1 MSTDA
6 RLLDFY
12 ERELIYLR
20 TAGQVFA
27 RHHPKVAE
35 RLELSADQNPDPHV
49 ERLIE
54 SFAFLTARVQES
66 IEDRLTDVAR
76 NLLERLCPH
85 YLRPVPSMTV
95 LQFDPGQLNVASG
108 YSIARGTRLFTRS
121 AEGDTVRFGTGMDV
135 CLWPIQVTGVQLIT
149 DTLDGIAGE
158 QPVRSALKV
167 TLTYPRGFL
176 WNAPTLNALRFY
188 VRGSSDVAAQLCD
201 LMLGDFLG
209 ARWAPWSGAADLHEL
224 PDCVPRCVGL
234 DAEAALLPERSDTA
248 PAFRLLLEYFCFP
261 QKFQFFDIDARA
273 IAERVQTL
281 PYPPELADQPLRSGE
296 LYLLFGRRPERDLS
310 LQTEDVQLG
319 CTTAINLFSQDSE
332 PLRASGL
339 QAQYPLVADIHRE
352 RSTEIYSIDSMATL
366 RPNVAPVPLPE
377 FYAGRHSSSSVAEG
391 QYWYAQRT
399 QSLKQGLSGTD
410 MLVTFVDPDFNP
422 VQPKQQTLVAK
433 LTCTNRGLAQQ
444 LPVDA
449 MLALEAGDAN
459 LTGKL
464 LHKPSSQ
471 IQTPLTGDSRWRLA
485 AQLSLSHLSLADASA
500 RARVQELLTLNNLI
514 DAPAARRQ
522 IDGIRQFTC
531 ERVMRHIGDDPW
543 YGYRQ
548 GYRVRITL
556 DDMAFRGSSCLLFAT
571 VLHRFLC
578 LFAGLNTFVELA
590 LDRGEGRAD
599 YTVGPLAASELSL

>member
-1 MSTDA
+1 MSTDS
-6 RLLDFY
+6 RTLDFY

-27 RHHPKVAE
+27 RRHPKVAE
-35 RLELSADQNPDPHV
+35 RLELSTDQNPDPHV

-95 LQFDPGQLNVASG
+95 LQFDPGQINVESG
-108 YSIARGTRLFTRS
+108 YRIPRGTKLFTRS
-121 AEGDTVRFGTGMDV
+121 AEGDTVRFTTGMDA
-135 CLWPIQVTGVQLIT
+135 CLWPIRVTDVQWIT
-149 DTLDGIAGE
+149 DTLDGIASE
-158 QPVRSALKV
+158 QSVRSTLKI

-176 WNAPTLNALRFY
+176 WKAPELNALRFY
-188 VRGSSDVAAQLCD
+188 IRGSSDVAAQLCD
-201 LMLGDFLG
+201 LMLGDFVG

-224 PDCVPRCVGL
+224 PECMPRCVGL
-234 DAEAALLPERSDTA
+234 DTDAALLPERRDTS

-261 QKFQFFDIDARA
+261 QKFQFFDIDARS
-273 IAERVQTL
+273 IAEHIQNL
-281 PYPPELADQPLRSGE
+281 PYPPELADQAQRSGE
-296 LYLLFGRRPERDLS
+296 LYLLFGRRPERDLPV
-310 LQTEDVQLG
+310 QTEDVQLG

-352 RSTEIYSIDSMATL
+352 RSTEIYAIDSMATL
-366 RPNVAPVPLPE
+366 QPNVPPVALPE
-377 FYAGRHSSSSVAEG
+377 FYGCRHSASSSTDG
-391 QYWYAQRT
+391 QFWYAQRT

-410 MLVTFVDPDFNP
+410 VLVTFVDTDFNP

-444 LPVDA
+444 LA
-449 MLALEAGDAN
+449 MGAALAPEAGDAN
-459 LTGKL
+459 LIGRL
-464 LHKPSSQ
+464 LHKPSNQ
-471 IQTPLTGDSRWRLA
+471 IQAPLTGDSRWRLA
-485 AQLSLSHLSLADASA
+485 AQLSLNHLSLADPSA
-500 RARVQELLTLNNLI
+500 RERLQELLMLNNLT

-522 IDGIRQFTC
+522 IEGMRQFTC
-531 ERVMRHIGDDPW
+531 ERVLRHIGSDPW

-548 GYRVRITL
+548 GYRVRIVL
-556 DDMAFRGSSCLLFAT
+556 DEMAFRGSSCLMFAT

-578 LFAGLNTFVELA
+578 LFAGLNTFVELV

-599 YTVGPLAASELSL
+599 YCLGPMAASELSL